1 MPLSFNAGSCDLCGS
16 DTSIPLLDS
25 ETDQSLRSD
34 RCIISR
40 NLRKSTC
47 VKCGLVRS
55 SLSLSAKEL
64 RQYYRDDYTLSC
76 QPEHLFYAP
85 VGQLSRSQAICD
97 WILTETGL
105 GLWRQAK
112 RVLEIGA
119 GSGSLLQQFIRRFP
133 RTSFEGIELGRQAG
147 AVARSRNLKVHTA
160 FKDLKETDFDLVY
173 AVGVIE
179 HVPSPARFLEQM
191 RGLLGKEGRL
201 VLCQPTQDVSGYDL
215 FFFDHLHH
223 FGTEHLR
230 QYARRSGFEEEVC
243 AVGHEVMPNFSLHL
257 WNKADLPESF
267 EWMGRPAATT
277 CQSTATRV
285 RNDLARLDATLERL
299 AEARKRVAV
308 FGLNEVYWLAKAYS
322 TLADFDIACGLE
334 DRPDN
339 PEFRRLG
346 FPIVVPEKCI
356 ELGVQDVLL
365 TMNRIYY
372 DRARRRIIALGLTP
386 YPVLS

>member
-1 MPLSFNAGSCDLCGS
+1 MSSMPLSFNAGSCDLCGS

-215 FFFDHLHH
+215 FFSITYTISARNT
-223 FGTEHLR
+223 FGST
-230 QYARRSGFEEEVC
+230 
-243 AVGHEVMPNFSLHL
+243 
-257 WNKADLPESF
+257 
-267 EWMGRPAATT
+267 PAA
-277 CQSTATRV
+277 
-285 RNDLARLDATLERL
+285 LAS
-299 AEARKRVAV
+299 RKRFAQWDTKSCQTSVCTYGTRLTCPSHSNGWV
-308 FGLNEVYWLAKAYS
+308 GQQPPLVNRRQLAS
-322 TLADFDIACGLE
+322 VTIWRDWTRHWNG
-334 DRPDN
+334 
-339 PEFRRLG
+339 
-346 FPIVVPEKCI
+346 
-356 ELGVQDVLL
+356 
-365 TMNRIYY
+365 
-372 DRARRRIIALGLTP
+372 
-386 YPVLS
+386 